1 MTTAAYAPAVASRAG
16 LEPKFERD
24 TEGGDGV
31 HPSVLHA
38 GQLVIENEGSVC
50 RDFLAYERNYLAWVK
65 LSATCL
71 VIAGALILRL
81 HLRDITKHT
90 APSTLEEE
98 YALPMGV
105 IFFIVAILGVLAATT
120 AFFSTQRDM
129 LRNLGHVSSPLFTQ
143 AVSFLTTAV
152 IGISC
157 VLLIISTEETTQA

>member
-1 MTTAAYAPAVASRAG
+1 MLPLT
-16 LEPKFERD
+16 L
-24 TEGGDGV
+24 
-31 HPSVLHA
+31 
-38 GQLVIENEGSVC
+38 
-50 RDFLAYERNYLAWVK
+50 YL
-65 LSATCL
+65 
-71 VIAGALILRL
+71 IQQ
-81 HLRDITKHT
+81 LRDINKHT

-98 YALPMGV
+98 YALPMGI